1 MLGDTRDDGP
11 QWRQTWKAREKARET
26 SGSIDREQQLLDEH
40 CAELN
45 YGPFRNE
52 ADKAAKLKRVPRAA
66 RREDARMM
74 PGYHDPDEPP
84 YGWGDAFVAVIILGI
99 IVWVFA

>member
-1 MLGDTRDDGP
+1 MPKNIEAWDRNINQLRRMLGDTRDDGP

-26 SGSIDREQQLLDEH
+26 SGSIDREQELLDEH

-52 ADKAAKLKRVPRAA
+52 ADKAAKLRKYRELHDERMRA
-66 RREDARMM
+66 
-74 PGYHDPDEPP
+74 
-84 YGWGDAFVAVIILGI
+84 
-99 IVWVFA
+99 